1 MLCSLYSPLCWTPP
15 LPIPSPC
22 FVLRHRLELGFRVGQ
37 TSRSADGQNEERRSL
52 WDKVLTLGKS
62 ASGLSYRWSVDNFQP
77 FLATTLQDVWDA
89 YICGCPL
96 WQQEYILVSH
106 LLALRPG
113 ISGNVFSLLHIYTEF
128 KWDLKSGRT
137 SVQTFTLSTSLLG
150 SMYVLTVI
158 EKVTNNGWA
167 LSTSH
172 RQRDLSNR
180 RKDNR
185 IYLSTHI

>member
-1 MLCSLYSPLCWTPP
+1 MESMLCSLYSPLCWTPP

-62 ASGLSYRWSVDNFQP
+62 ASGLSYRWSVDNFQL

-106 LLALRPG
+106 LLSPHQ
-113 ISGNVFSLLHIYTEF
+113 FSCLVVSDSLQPHII
-128 KWDLKSGRT
+128 KVD
-137 SVQTFTLSTSLLG
+137 FTLILWLLK
-150 SMYVLTVI
+150 MKFR
-158 EKVTNNGWA
+158 EN
-167 LSTSH
+167 
-172 RQRDLSNR
+172 
-180 RKDNR
+180 
-185 IYLSTHI
+185 